1 MDLMQT
7 LQLDCCTVDL
17 RGRDRDAVLR
27 ELAELACQHPA
38 AAALGAE
45 TIYTKLRDREL
56 QGSTGLGN
64 GVAIPHARIEGLNEF
79 VIGMGVRRRGIDFK
93 AIDGKKSQL
102 FFFIIGPPEANTEHL
117 KALAAISRQTS
128 SARLCAELLR
138 APSATALHETFIRRL
153 SSTPTPAGAPAAREM
168 KLMLLVL
175 YMEELIYDILQLLIE
190 EGVDGANILDSS
202 GMGKYISSVPLFAEF
217 IGFMQSRKEHS
228 QTVMALIPADRE
240 QRIVEKIE
248 ALTGDLDENQGA
260 FIVTFAAHFHKGSM
274 RMM

>member
-1 MDLMQT
+1 MDLMDT
-7 LQLDCCTVDL
+7 LRLECCSVEL
-17 RGRDRDAVLR
+17 RGRQRDDVLR
-27 ELAELACQHPA
+27 ELAELACNHPA
-38 AAALGAE
+38 AAALGAD

-64 GVAIPHARIEGLNEF
+64 GVAIPHARIAGLSDF
-79 VIGMGVRRRGIDFK
+79 VIGIGVRRHGIDFG
-93 AIDGKKSQL
+93 AIDGKKSRL

-128 SARLCAELLR
+128 SARLCAEMLR
-138 APSATALHETFIRRL
+138 APSATALYEAFIRRL
-153 SSTPTPAGAPAAREM
+153 SATSIAAPAVREM
-168 KLMLLVL
+168 KLMFLVL
-175 YMEELIYDILQLLIE
+175 YMEELIYDILQILIE
-190 EGVDGANILDSS
+190 EGIDGANILDSS

-217 IGFMQSRKEHS
+217 IGFMQTRKEHS

-248 ALTGDLDENQGA
+248 SLTGDLDENQGA
-260 FIVTFAAHFHKGSM
+260 FIVTFPAHFHKGSM